1 MNRKPFARNS
11 VGAYTY
17 INLINELGKIH
28 NSNGFYVVTK
38 HRNYGYRIVGIYDMN
53 LNKLKY
59 PKNFSKTILD
69 AEPELGVYFENSYG
83 EMVQGESGQRDLV
96 GYLCCRASINPL
108 LITISS
114 ACDAVAKTNNKN
126 KSSRKNLKDQYSN
139 HDLGSLNKIRV
150 NSSFLNV
157 TNGILKLMLLA
168 KNTNITYMADLHMR
182 VMNLH

>member
-11 VGAYTY
+11 VGIYTC

-96 GYLCCRASINPL
+96 GYFAAELLSI
-108 LITISS
+108 
-114 ACDAVAKTNNKN
+114 
-126 KSSRKNLKDQYSN
+126 
-139 HDLGSLNKIRV
+139 HSL
-150 NSSFLNV
+150 
-157 TNGILKLMLLA
+157 
-168 KNTNITYMADLHMR
+168 
-182 VMNLH
+182 